1 MFDAIVVGSGISGG
15 WVAKEL
21 CERGVKVLMLERG
34 PDIRHGEDYS
44 NDLAARLRPSED
56 QVPLEE
62 RQKHFP
68 YFAGVSY
75 ALFESNRKFWAS
87 DFDHPYETAPGKPYR
102 WIRGYH
108 LGGRSLTWW
117 RQSYRLAPQ
126 DFEANLK
133 DGQGVDWPIRYDDL
147 APWYDHVEAFAG
159 ISGDYDEIP
168 HLPDGDFLP
177 PYPMNCV
184 EEAVK
189 AGIEAAFPTRRMI
202 IGRTANLSRTTKVHQ
217 DLGRKRCEGKMR
229 CVHGCSLGSYFSS
242 QAATLPAA
250 RATGN
255 LTVVTDAIVQSVEY
269 DPALG
274 RVTGVKVVDRLTKV
288 GRTYPA
294 RMVFLNAST
303 INTAAILLNSRS
315 DAMPRGLANGSDQ
328 VGRNLMDHV
337 SCRSIV
343 GRWPGFEDVSDSGE
357 RPTGIYIP
365 RYAQVTETDKPYLR
379 GFGLQGGAGRTRKIE
394 ARALGGAERE
404 EEGGSRRYPWA
415 MSLMP
420 FGEALPN
427 PDNRVTLS
435 ATRNDGWGVPVPI
448 IDAAHGRN
456 EYLMMREAARDAW
469 QMLKAAGCV
478 DLNRWEEAAE
488 HVTPPGD
495 RIHEMGTA
503 RMGRDPATSVVN
515 GWGQAHEVSNL
526 FLSDGAVM
534 ASSASMNPS
543 LTYMALSARAA
554 NHAADLLRD
563 GAFE

>member
-21 CERGVKVLMLERG
+21 CERGLKVLMLERG
-34 PDIRHGEDYS
+34 PEVRHGEDYS
-44 NDLAARLRPSED
+44 QDLAASLRRSED
-56 QVPLEE
+56 QIALEE
-62 RQKHFP
+62 REKHYP
-68 YFAGVSY
+68 YYAGVSY
-75 ALFESNRKFWAS
+75 ALFESNKAFWAS
-87 DFDHPYETAPGKPYR
+87 DYDHPYETAPGKPYR
-102 WIRGYH
+102 WIRGYQ
-108 LGGRSLTWW
+108 LGGRSLTWG
-117 RQSYRLAPQ
+117 RQSYRWAPQ
-126 DFEANLK
+126 DFESNLK
-133 DGQGVDWPIRYDDL
+133 DGHGVDWPIRYDDL

-159 ISGDYDEIP
+159 ISGDYDGLCQ
-168 HLPDGDFLP
+168 LPDGDFLP
-177 PYPMNCV
+177 PWPMNVV
-184 EEAVK
+184 EEAAK
-189 AGIEAAFPTRRMI
+189 ANIEAAFPTRRMI
-202 IGRTANLSRTTKVHQ
+202 MGRVANLSRTTKTHQ
-217 DLGRKRCEGKMR
+217 DLGRKRCEGKLA
-229 CVHGCSLGSYFSS
+229 CAHGCTLGGYFST

-255 LTVVTDAIVQSVEY
+255 LTVVTDAVVASVEH
-269 DPALG
+269 DPVLG
-274 RVTGVKVVDRLTKV
+274 RVTGVRVVDRNTRE
-288 GRTYPA
+288 GRTYSA
-294 RMVFLNAST
+294 RMVFLNASS
-303 INTAAILLNSRS
+303 INTSALLLNSVS
-315 DAMPRGLANGSDQ
+315 DAFPRGLANGSDQ

-337 SCRSIV
+337 STRPIV
-343 GRWPGFEDVSDSGE
+343 GRWPGFQDQHDPGE

-365 RYAQVTETDKPYLR
+365 RYANVTETDKPYLR
-379 GFGLQGGAGRTRKIE
+379 GFGMQGGAVRTRRAE
-394 ARALGGAERE
+394 APGGL
-404 EEGGSRRYPWA
+404 PWS

-420 FGEALPN
+420 FGEVLPN

-435 ATRNDGWGVPVPI
+435 ASRRDSWGVPVPI

-456 EYLMMREAARDAW
+456 EYLMMWEAAHDAW

-515 GWGQAHEVSNL
+515 GWGQAHEVPNL

-543 LTYMALSARAA
+543 LTYMALSARTA